1 MCWNEIGLGMCSKY
15 TRHHSRLNSRSNVC
29 EPHAATP
36 VNWTVYMA
44 RIEVK
49 NGNQIDMWNDED
61 EIGLCA

>member
-1 MCWNEIGLGMCSKY
+1 MSLMRPLLS
-15 TRHHSRLNSRSNVC
+15 
-29 EPHAATP
+29 
-36 VNWTVYMA
+36 NWTVYMA